1 MADTTLSDALLAR
14 LQRLEDMEEIRN
26 LYIDYGRHLDAGNVD
41 DYAMLFTRNAKLRY
55 GPVMRADSREEIAKV
70 AAKVLRPAADNPNRT
85 VHVLG
90 SPRVAL
96 NGDTATGECVWSA
109 VSMANGAPRILVGR
123 HVDVLER
130 EDGRWRF
137 AMRRG
142 LVDVGAVG

>member
-1 MADTTLSDALLAR
+1 MADTTPSDALLAR

-70 AAKVLRPAADNPNRT
+70 AAKVLRPATDNPSRT

-90 SPRVAL
+90 SPRIEL

-123 HVDVLER
+123 HVDTLER